1 MKNKFYLISEEE
13 LTALL
18 QNKKNMS
25 ICLENDL
32 ISKEDFGLAF
42 IKWLVEE
49 RRLEGELD
57 SLTIE
62 KEYDDWAKDF
72 IEQHYYPIVFGD
84 ENEEEEIDPMKLN

>member
-1 MKNKFYLISEEE
+1 MKDKFYLISEEE
-13 LTALL
+13 LAALL
-18 QNKKNMS
+18 QNQKNMS

-49 RRLEGELD
+49 RGLEGRLVRP
-57 SLTIE
+57 TIE
-62 KEYDDWAKDF
+62 KEYNDWTKEF
-72 IEQHYYPIVFGD
+72 IEQHYYPIVLRD